1 MEPFNY
7 SHVIIVGTGGTG
19 SFVLPPLMRYLNT
32 KRPRPTVIL
41 CDGDKYDEGN
51 INRQEFAHSR
61 IGVNKAQAQFDV
73 YSQKFP
79 EMEIIPVTEYIGER
93 NVADIIREHSVVF
106 CCVDNHVA
114 RNVLSRHC
122 QKLNDVLLISAGN
135 EEFDGN
141 VQSFCRVDGKNLNE
155 PIEKLHPEIATRNDG
170 DRSEM
175 SCEQLAA
182 LPGGGQVIFANN
194 FSATLMCSVF
204 YTYDNPKPIIGAKK
218 VYEAPDIQ
226 EVMFDITQVKT
237 ARIIHGEID

>member
-1 MEPFNY
+1 MEPFQY
-7 SHVIIVGTGGTG
+7 RQVVIVGTGGTG

-32 KRPRPTVIL
+32 KRPRPTVLL

-79 EMEIIPVTEYIGER
+79 EMEIIPVPEYLGDR
-93 NVADIIREHSVVF
+93 NVSNIIREHSVVF

-114 RNVLSRHC
+114 RSVISRHC

-141 VQSFCRVDGKNLNE
+141 VQAFCRIGGKNLNE
-155 PIEKLHPEIATRNDG
+155 PIEKIHPEIATRKDG

-194 FSATLMCSVF
+194 FSATLMCSLF
-204 YTYDNPKPIIGAKK
+204 YTYDNPHPIIGLKG
-218 VYEAPDIQ
+218 VHEPYEIQ
-226 EVMFDITQVKT
+226 EVMFDITQGKT
-237 ARIIHGEID
+237 VRIINGEID